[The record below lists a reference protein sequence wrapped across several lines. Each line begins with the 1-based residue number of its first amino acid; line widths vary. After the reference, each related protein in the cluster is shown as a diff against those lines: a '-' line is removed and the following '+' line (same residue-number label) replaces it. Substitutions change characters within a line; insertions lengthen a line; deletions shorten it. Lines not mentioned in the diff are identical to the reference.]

1 MAVAEG
7 FGKELCVL
15 HQNPVWPRVALQS
28 QIKNVLFQ
36 PEVICNRLFSKI
48 LTLLSEV
55 SFSRIR
61 VPNSR

>member
-7 FGKELCVL
+7 FGKDFHVL

-28 QIKNVLFQ
+28 QIKNVLFY

-48 LTLLSEV
+48 IL
-55 SFSRIR
+55 RKG
-61 VPNSR
+61 